1 MVSLFDP
8 STVQYFNLLS
18 NYEQERKLGAIS
30 DALDQ
35 QNRHAEMRHMEWRAD
50 KDRQRAEAEQHANAI
65 QTVFAVR
72 KQAEAALAEPNPLPG
87 AQWLALRD
95 CQDNLIGISE
105 ASFTKLDEKEYVH
118 DTLALVGKSLAAA
131 EAAFPDHAK
140 MEMIDINR
148 RWLRLICIGL
158 IADAFR
164 KPTEAFVKGYGPYK
178 HLRAIRI
185 ASVVFAIFFPS
196 WIMIPLVLIGAS
208 NLAAALQMSVT
219 FWSFLIGGAQIAL
232 FVWAFFLAPSK
243 VKPIIEAA
251 RADIEKAFALQSG
264 LGFEDQIVRR
274 KDLRPPLGK
283 GNDGTAILARLNK
296 WSQTLRDVG
305 EEVRAAETGLKAQY
319 GGRLGE
325 FNKPPPQ
332 YDLSSTAGV
341 EAALNQETD
350 RKIAIEDDLKAR
362 YRDLDGFEPLAAKS
376 LQAPA

>member
-1 MVSLFDP
+1 MVSLLKP

-50 KDRQRAEAEQHANAI
+50 KERERAEAEQHANAI

-72 KQAEAALAEPNPLPG
+72 KQVEAALAEPNPLPG

-95 CQDNLIGISE
+95 CQDNLLGISE
-105 ASFTKLDEKEYVH
+105 ANFTKLDEKEYAH
-118 DTLALVGKSLAAA
+118 DTLALVGKSLATA

-140 MEMIDINR
+140 MEMIDIHR

-164 KPTEAFVKGYGPYK
+164 KPAEAFVKAFAPYK

-185 ASVVFAIFFPS
+185 ASVVLAIFFPAWLMVPIIFVGS
-196 WIMIPLVLIGAS
+196 T
-208 NLAAALQMSVT
+208 NLAATLEHSFA
-219 FWSFLIGGAQIAL
+219 FWSLLLGSAQIAV

-243 VKPIIEAA
+243 VKPIAEAA
-251 RADIEKAFALQSG
+251 RVDIEKAFALQSG

-274 KDLRPPLGK
+274 KDVRPPLGK
-283 GNDGTAILARLNK
+283 GNDGTALLARLKK
-296 WSQTLRDVG
+296 WSDTLDDVG
-305 EEVRAAETGLKAQY
+305 EEVRAAETGLKARY
-319 GGRLGE
+319 GDKLGE
-325 FNKPPPQ
+325 FNQPPPH
-332 YDLSSTAGV
+332 YDFGTTAGV

-362 YRDLDGFEPLAAKS
+362 YHDLYGFEPLAPKS